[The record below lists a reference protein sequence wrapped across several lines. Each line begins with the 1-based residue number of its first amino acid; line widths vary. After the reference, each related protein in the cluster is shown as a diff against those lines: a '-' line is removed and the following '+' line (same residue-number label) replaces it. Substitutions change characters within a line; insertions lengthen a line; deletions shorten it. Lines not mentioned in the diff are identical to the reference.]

1 MKKLLTV
8 TALFTVA
15 LFNACG
21 GGSSNPGQGGNGGGQ
36 TPSLQSI
43 TVGPNAPVITAGG
56 SQQFTAT
63 GHYSDSSTQDLTSQV
78 TWSSSAP
85 GVVTISAG
93 GMATSVGPGNATI
106 TATKNAISGTAT
118 MTVNPA
124 PINLTSIAVS
134 PSTPSIPLGTLQQ
147 FVATGSYSDGST
159 KDISASVLWMSAV
172 PSTASI
178 TNKGMVT
185 ANAVGSSDISATLGS
200 ISGKTTASV
209 NTANVVSMKILPA
222 DSSIANG
229 TKQQLAALVTFNDG
243 STLNVSTAQGVSWTS
258 SDGGVATIGAGN
270 GYAASVAPGT
280 TMITASYGTASASTN
295 LTVNNTTLQSL
306 AVSPGNDLLAP
317 GLTQKFSAIGTFSD
331 GSTQNISSIVTW
343 TSDNNGVA
351 TISNNI
357 ATVGIATAV
366 GQGAAHIKATYNGGV
381 NGSTVLNV
389 SNATLQSVTVTPNP
403 NPANLIATFEV
414 LQFTATGN
422 FSDGT
427 TAPLTFAATWNSSD
441 STVANINSSGLATGA
456 AGGSTNITAA
466 FNGVTSAAVP
476 LTVNGSPLVSLAV
489 KCKNTQFA
497 IGTSQ
502 PCTAEG
508 TLADSTVRN
517 MTPVVHW
524 TSSDTSVAT
533 ISNTS
538 GLRGNISG
546 VSAGDTTITAYLNGI
561 VGTNPVSVTNAHL
574 DSIDVTPASN
584 NINLGG
590 TQVFQALGHF
600 DDGTSQNLASE
611 PAYLV
616 QLEGDDRPFVY
627 DVIFVNWTSSDPKV
641 AVINKAGVATS
652 TGLGTASITA
662 TLAGASGTTDLTV
675 Q

>member
-106 TATKNAISGTAT
+106 TATKSAISGTAT

-331 GSTQNISSIVTW
+331 GSTQNISSIVSW
-343 TSDNNGVA
+343 S
-351 TISNNI
+351 
-357 ATVGIATAV
+357 
-366 GQGAAHIKATYNGGV
+366 
-381 NGSTVLNV
+381 
-389 SNATLQSVTVTPNP
+389 
-403 NPANLIATFEV
+403 
-414 LQFTATGN
+414 
-422 FSDGT
+422 
-427 TAPLTFAATWNSSD
+427 
-441 STVANINSSGLATGA
+441 
-456 AGGSTNITAA
+456 
-466 FNGVTSAAVP
+466 
-476 LTVNGSPLVSLAV
+476 
-489 KCKNTQFA
+489 
-497 IGTSQ
+497 
-502 PCTAEG
+502 
-508 TLADSTVRN
+508 
-517 MTPVVHW
+517 
-524 TSSDTSVAT
+524 
-533 ISNTS
+533 
-538 GLRGNISG
+538 
-546 VSAGDTTITAYLNGI
+546 
-561 VGTNPVSVTNAHL
+561 
-574 DSIDVTPASN
+574 
-584 NINLGG
+584 
-590 TQVFQALGHF
+590 
-600 DDGTSQNLASE
+600 
-611 PAYLV
+611 
-616 QLEGDDRPFVY
+616 
-627 DVIFVNWTSSDPKV
+627 
-641 AVINKAGVATS
+641 
-652 TGLGTASITA
+652 
-662 TLAGASGTTDLTV
+662 
-675 Q
+675 